1 MAVACQIKIAKIK
14 KERNSLQICYIQFT
28 TERGTTRD
36 AIASKK
42 GNLGLDYMCKKF
54 VGNTTFELHKIIVI
68 LQGYSVH

>member
-42 GNLGLDYMCKKF
+42 GNLGLDYLCKKF
-54 VGNTTFELHKIIVI
+54 GGNTTFEL
-68 LQGYSVH
+68 Y